1 MTVHKPA
8 RAARACVIT
17 TITAIVALLAITAPA
32 VAADSSSTRT
42 LRPGAGMAGKPSVQ
56 VRKLQRA
63 LERRGYRVG
72 APGADGRYGPLTAA
86 AVRRLQ
92 KARGLAVDG
101 VAGPRTFRAL
111 RASRSAPSKAK
122 AAKAKSAASKATKA
136 AAATPASTP
145 AAPASTP
152 AAPASTPPATAST
165 PPAPAS
171 TPATTT
177 TDSQPSFGHTFAT
190 VGLGA
195 VLASLVALA
204 LFAAWRR
211 RRRTR
216 KPVEAPTDRPDTTT
230 AAQPTAPP
238 REPVIGYVL
247 MAPEATEAE
256 HDDAAARIEASCEEA
271 GRHLLE
277 VVCDPAV
284 GRPLERT
291 GLRYALGRIA
301 DGEARGLVVS
311 DLGTFSRSM
320 RDIAVLIDW
329 FHAAGATLVA
339 LDLEFDTSTPHGRE
353 VAASLVKV
361 GHEEADRARRDS
373 EARRRPPA
381 HRRPT
386 PREHVPPLELKG

>member
-8 RAARACVIT
+8 RAARASVIT

-56 VRKLQRA
+56 VRKLQRT
-63 LERRGYRVG
+63 LERRGYDVG
-72 APGADGRYGPLTAA
+72 APGADGRYGPLTTA

-122 AAKAKSAASKATKA
+122 AAKTKATASKATKA
-136 AAATPASTP
+136 AAVTTASTP
-145 AAPASTP
+145 PAT
-152 AAPASTPPATAST
+152 ASTPPATAST

-211 RRRTR
+211 RRRPR
-216 KPVEAPTDRPDTTT
+216 RPIEAPMDRPDTTT

-256 HDDAAARIEASCEEA
+256 HDDAAARIEASCEDA

-339 LDLEFDTSTPHGRE
+339 LDLEFDTSTPQGRE